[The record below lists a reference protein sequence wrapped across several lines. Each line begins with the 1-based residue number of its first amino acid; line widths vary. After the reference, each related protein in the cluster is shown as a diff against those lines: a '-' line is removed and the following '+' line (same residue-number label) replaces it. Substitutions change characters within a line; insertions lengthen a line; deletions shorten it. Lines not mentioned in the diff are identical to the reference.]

1 MGLPY
6 GMLGHDGSTSPTGN
20 QFDQIAASV
29 APPRAITFAFGKAS
43 RTWSGS
49 VTGIQ
54 SPLSITSLR
63 LGDGGAWSKNGVN
76 CCSAAGAE
84 SHTVIDSVRDW
95 VAGLLIALSTL
106 FLTVGGV
113 RYITAQGDPRSVEE
127 AKAGIKAALIG
138 YALAAL
144 APTLVSILQKVL
156 RT

>member
-1 MGLPY
+1 VFPATDLALLDVDCS
-6 GMLGHDGSTSPTGN
+6 GMKNHIHGRKGRRLLAATANAVLLTVLLAAPAY
-20 QFDQIAASV
+20 AASD
-29 APPRAITFAFGKAS
+29 
-43 RTWSGS
+43 
-49 VTGIQ
+49 
-54 SPLSITSLR
+54 L
-63 LGDGGAWSKNGVN
+63 N
-76 CCSAAGAE
+76 
-84 SHTVIDSVRDW
+84 TVIDSVRDW